1 MGVCYIEQNNDYQF
15 SLDQFKNN
23 LIKTTDSIIFMLVRH
38 SKSTKL
44 IGASVF
50 GPDTPKLPSVWR
62 LQEKLSKSNL
72 NHLLNYPPWKT
83 EWQITVLLQEAA
95 KLYWMSPLFLSGS
108 RRIYIYIYIYRDSFR
123 NYRQVTKMRSSTPG

>member
-1 MGVCYIEQNNDYQF
+1 MGICYIEQNNDYQF

-50 GPDTPKLPSVWR
+50 GPDTP
-62 LQEKLSKSNL
+62 NC
-72 NHLLNYPPWKT
+72 HLFGDFK
-83 EWQITVLLQEAA
+83 
-95 KLYWMSPLFLSGS
+95 
-108 RRIYIYIYIYRDSFR
+108 
-123 NYRQVTKMRSSTPG
+123 RSCQKAT